1 MEYDEIDSGSYSLKF
16 DNQFNKGVYEK
27 FKHYCLSKTEKDSV
41 FEADVID
48 LFRNIR
54 TNDEEG
60 LVELIISTN
69 FDLKNTLSKIFIKK
83 NI

>member
-1 MEYDEIDSGSYSLKF
+1 MEYDEIDPGSYSLKF

-27 FKHYCLSKTEKDSV
+27 FKYYCLSKTEKDSV

-69 FDLKNTLSKIFIKK
+69 FDLKNTLSKIFI
-83 NI
+83 